1 MFGRIFVFGKH
12 LGWNI
17 FVVNIVDD
25 EEEEEEEVRIE
36 FLTKCYDHVFIY
48 LLRRDSKIYRFF
60 MRGMQS
66 LECTPLSPFDGVNL
80 FRRI

>member
-25 EEEEEEEVRIE
+25 EEEEVRIE

-48 LLRRDSKIYRFF
+48 LLRRNSKIYRFF

>member
-25 EEEEEEEVRIE
+25 EEEEEEVRIE

-48 LLRRDSKIYRFF
+48 LLRRNSKITILYARHAIS
-60 MRGMQS
+60 RVHTS
-66 LECTPLSPFDGVNL
+66 LSPFDGVNL